1 MTRIRISQL
10 QHILKRYYHIVSVYK
25 VKEQCVLI
33 ELINNS
39 SLQSIIIN
47 VDTSKY
53 KIIFDHRII
62 TYDIV
67 EIPYKNDETSSKK
80 INDMTECITKL
91 RKCIENTRYKIYVK
105 YGRFVFYITKNNK
118 IRCFVHVSE
127 MNTKS
132 FDITVAV
139 DLDYILTHTNS
150 IQDDSIKIM
159 SEIQNTL
166 NNCHNYLISG
176 LQIISGNIGKLKSF
190 DTILHERKIKMIQ
203 QLQKIDSLYTETIHS
218 ERMIRNNISKIEIHT
233 NGNASIKRIHNDVE
247 NGRKLHILKT
257 KLDNIVNVKQDIVSQ
272 YNKINSN
279 YSRLMF
285 ITDKVYSDNL
295 VLIEK
300 IQNNLKI
307 LYDL

>member
-1 MTRIRISQL
+1 MTPICISRIQN
-10 QHILKRYYHIVSVYK
+10 ILKRYYHIVSVYSIK
-25 VKEQCVLI
+25 GKCVLI

-47 VDTSKY
+47 VDTTKC
-53 KIIFDHRII
+53 KIIFDRRII

-80 INDMTECITKL
+80 VNDMTECITKL
-91 RKCIENTRYKIYVK
+91 RKCIENTIYKIYVK
-105 YGRFVFYITKNNK
+105 HGMFLFYITKNNE

-132 FDITVAV
+132 FDITVTV

-176 LQIISGNIGKLKSF
+176 LQIISGNNGKLKSF

-218 ERMIRNNISKIEIHT
+218 ERMIRSNINKLEIHT
-233 NGNASIKRIHNDVE
+233 NGNVSIKCIHNDVE
-247 NGRKLHILKT
+247 NGIKLHVLKA
-257 KLDNIVNVKQDIVSQ
+257 KLDNIVNVKQDIISQ
-272 YNKINSN
+272 YNKIKSN

-285 ITDKVYSDNL
+285 ITDK
-295 VLIEK
+295 
-300 IQNNLKI
+300 
-307 LYDL
+307 